1 MKKNVKEIN
10 ESRKFIKK
18 KLIKFGIDIIGKY
31 SNTILI
37 KFKNNLILNQVY
49 DHLYKNKFL
58 VRKVDIDNSKTFL
71 RCTIGGKKITKLFLN
86 RILQKI

>member
-1 MKKNVKEIN
+1 MY
-10 ESRKFIKK
+10 K

-31 SNTILI
+31 SNTVLI

-49 DHLYKNKFL
+49 NHLYKNKFL

-71 RCTIGGKKITKLFLN
+71 RCTIGGKKITRLFIKK
-86 RILQKI
+86 ILQKI